1 MSAVPCP
8 YGEQEL
14 LPVALGQ
21 SPPDDLQVHLTACS
35 TCRQRVERLQR
46 ESAALRKAALD
57 PYQTLSEVRPAT
69 PAPTDSMVQSIGK
82 YVVVGRLGE
91 GAQAAAYRAVH
102 PNLPRD
108 LAIKLAHAP
117 VRPGSEQH
125 DLLVRE
131 GRHLAQLEHANIA
144 RVFDLD
150 FHQGRPFLV
159 MEYHKGVNLQQH
171 AKSHKLTPREAARLL
186 IPLARAADAAHR
198 LGIVHQDIK
207 PANILIAETGTP
219 YLLDF
224 GLAQLADAWNGADA
238 QPIGG
243 TAAYMAPEQARGDPK
258 STPATDIFALGG
270 VLYFLLTGH
279 APFHGRDSHEAMQ
292 HAGRCDF
299 DRSALRKR
307 SIPRRLAA
315 ICLRAM
321 AADPGERY
329 ARGEDFAADL
339 ERYLR
344 RSRRLVALTVGVAV
358 LCLLFGVWY
367 VWPQPV
373 PEPPAEQ
380 PLITLIERG
389 KSRPFTPKTPAD
401 LANLLPL
408 RPDEHLELTCEV
420 PRGFQAAFFLVDTT
434 GAIRHLTPQRVSRA
448 GAFDRVRFPAEHV
461 WTVEGPPGTALFLAF
476 ASRRSQPLL
485 GDLLA
490 LLEQDK
496 LAPLPAPAEDVLLIL
511 NRDAVEPYGE
521 VLRPVNETPYSR
533 LRARLERLRE
543 RAVGRF
549 DYVWGAALPV
559 R

>member
-21 SPPDDLQVHLTACS
+21 PPSGELQVHLDACS
-35 TCRQRVERLQR
+35 TCRQRVEQLQR

-57 PYQTLSEVRPAT
+57 PYQTVSDAPAVP
-69 PAPTDSMVQSIGK
+69 PAPADSTVRSIGK
-82 YVVVGRLGE
+82 YIVVGRLGK

-102 PNLPRD
+102 PNLPKE
-108 LAIKLAHAP
+108 LAIKVAHDP

-131 GRHLAQLEHANIA
+131 GRHLAQLEHPNVA

-159 MEYHKGVNLQQH
+159 MEYHKGVNLQQY
-171 AKSHKLTPREAARLL
+171 AKSRKLPPREAARLL

-207 PANILIAETGTP
+207 PANILVAENGTP

-224 GLAQLADAWNGADA
+224 GLAQLADAWSTGDA

-258 STPATDIFALGG
+258 STPAADIFALGG
-270 VLYFLLTGH
+270 VLYFLLTGN

-299 DRSALRKR
+299 DRSALRR
-307 SIPRRLAA
+307 SSIPRRLAA

-321 AADPGERY
+321 AADPAERY
-329 ARGEDFAADL
+329 ARAEDFAADL

-344 RSRRLVALTVGVAV
+344 RSLQLAVLTVGIA
-358 LCLLFGVWY
+358 LMCLVFGVWY
-367 VWPQPV
+367 FWPQSV
-373 PEPPAEQ
+373 AEPPALQ
-380 PLITLIERG
+380 PLVTLIERG
-389 KSRPFTPKTPAD
+389 NPRPSTPRTPAD

-408 RPDEHLELTCEV
+408 RPGEKLELACEV
-420 PRGFQAAFFLVDTT
+420 PRDFETAYFLVDTT
-434 GAIRHLTPQRVSRA
+434 GELHKLPPPHVSRV
-448 GAFDRVRFPAEHV
+448 GELDRARFPAEGM
-461 WTVEGPPGTALFLAF
+461 WSVEGPPGTVLFLVCAN
-476 ASRRSQPLL
+476 RGGPPQV
-485 GDLLA
+485 GDVRA
-490 LLEQDK
+490 LLQEGK
-496 LAPLPAPAEDVLLIL
+496 PTPLPAPQEEVLLVL
-511 NRDAVEPYGE
+511 NRDGVEPHGE
-521 VLRPVNETPYSR
+521 IPRVIVDTPYSR
-533 LRARLERLRE
+533 LRGRLERLRN
-543 RAVGRF
+543 AAAGRF